1 MERYNFKEIE
11 EFSQERWE
19 KAKIYKTPENP
30 EKKFYL
36 LEMFAYPSGDMHI
49 GHTRNYVIGDTVWRY
64 KKMQG
69 YDLLH
74 PFGWDAFGL
83 PAEQAAI
90 KKGESPKKWTYGN
103 IATSRNT
110 LKRLQISYDWDR
122 EIITAEPEYYRWNQ
136 WLFLKLFEKGLV
148 YREKSFVNW
157 CDSCKTV
164 LANEQV
170 IGGKCWRCGTSVR
183 KKEMEQWFI
192 KITAYAERLLNDID
206 KLDGWPENVKTMQ
219 RNWIGRS
226 EGAEIDF
233 YTEDG
238 YKLPVFTTRPD
249 TLFGVTF
256 ISIAPE
262 HPYARSIDKEEVKKY
277 IDNALMMSEI
287 ERQSEERDKTGVPTG
302 RFAIHPFTGEKIE
315 IWVADYVLVSYG
327 TGIVMGVPAHDQ
339 RDFEFAKKYNIPIKV
354 VIMPPDEDLFR
365 DTMEMAYEGHGMMV
379 NSAQFNGLDSE
390 LGKKKIIEELEKMG
404 KGRGKVTYRL
414 RDWLISR
421 QRYWGTP
428 IPVVHCEKCGIVPV
442 PEEQLPVL
450 LPPEEEVN
458 FIPSGRSPL
467 EDASNFYHT
476 KCPKCGGPAHRDA
489 DTMDTFVDS
498 SWYHLR
504 YFDPRNDKEIF
515 SKEEARKW
523 HPIDLYIGGIEH
535 ATGHL
540 IYFRFMTKF
549 LYDLGYLD
557 SDEPA
562 LALFNQGMVMDEK
575 GEVMSKSKGNVVS
588 PIGLIERVGVDATRI
603 AVLFAAPPE
612 RDLLWS
618 EKGVKGAE
626 RFLSRIYNHF
636 MPYIDKKNPEPDKK
650 DPLYRGIEKTKKILT
665 EDLEHMRFNT
675 GIAALME
682 MLNQITAYPSKGSE
696 TYVYVIQEFT
706 KILSPFA
713 PHLAEYLY
721 AKFGKK
727 QSVFLE
733 EWPSYDEEA
742 VKEEIVTVV
751 VQVNGKVRA
760 RLEIEK
766 NTPEE
771 EVVKMALSNEN
782 VKRHIEGKEIRKTI
796 YIKNKILN
804 IVAR

>member
-136 WLFLKLFEKGLV
+136 WLFLKLFEKRLV

>member
-11 EFSQERWE
+11 KFSQKRWE

-90 KKGESPKKWTYGN
+90 KRGESPKKWTYGN

-148 YREKSFVNW
+148 YRKKSFVNW

-170 IGGKCWRCGTSVR
+170 IGGRCWRCGTSVR

-192 KITAYAERLLNDID
+192 RITAYAERLLNDID
-206 KLDGWPENVKTMQ
+206 KLEGWPENVKTMQ

-262 HPYARSIDKEEVKKY
+262 HPYARGIDKEEVKKY

-287 ERQSEERDKTGVPTG
+287 ERQSEEREKTGVPTG

-315 IWVADYVLVSYG
+315 IWVADYVLASYG

-339 RDFEFAKKYNIPIKV
+339 RDFEFAKKYNITIKV
-354 VIMPPDEDLFR
+354 VIMPPDEDLCP

-390 LGKKKIIEELEKMG
+390 LGKKKVIEALEKVG

-458 FIPSGRSPL
+458 FIPTGRSPL
-467 EDASNFYHT
+467 EDASDFYHT

-504 YFDPRNDKEIF
+504 YFDPHNDKEIF

-523 HPIDLYIGGIEH
+523 HPIDLYIGGVEH

-603 AVLFAAPPE
+603 AILFAAPPE

-636 MPYIDKKNPEPDKK
+636 MPYIERKKPEPDKN

-682 MLNQITAYPSKGSE
+682 MLNQITAYPSRGSE

-706 KILSPFA
+706 KILAPFA
-713 PHLAEYLY
+713 PHLAEFLY
-721 AKFGKK
+721 AKFGEK

-733 EWPSYDEEA
+733 VWPSYDEDA

-760 RLEIEK
+760 RLEIER

-771 EVVKMALSNEN
+771 EVIKTALSHEN
-782 VKRHIEGKEIRKTI
+782 VKRHIDGKEIKKTI

>member
-11 EFSQERWE
+11 KFSQKRWE

-90 KKGESPKKWTYGN
+90 KRGESPKKWTYGN

-148 YREKSFVNW
+148 YRKKSFVNW

-170 IGGKCWRCGTSVR
+170 IGGRCWRCGTSVR

-192 KITAYAERLLNDID
+192 RITAYAERLLKDID
-206 KLDGWPENVKTMQ
+206 KLKGWPENVKTMQ

-262 HPYARSIDKEEVKKY
+262 HPYARSIDKEKVKKY

-287 ERQSEERDKTGVPTG
+287 ERQSEEREKTGVPTG

-315 IWVADYVLVSYG
+315 IWVADYVLASYG

-339 RDFEFAKKYNIPIKV
+339 RDFEFAKKYNITIKV
-354 VIMPPDEDLFR
+354 VIMPPDEDLCP

-390 LGKKKIIEELEKMG
+390 LGKKKVIEALEKAG

-458 FIPSGRSPL
+458 FIPTGRSPL
-467 EDASNFYHT
+467 EDAIDFYHT

-504 YFDPRNDKEIF
+504 YFDPHNDKEIF

-523 HPIDLYIGGIEH
+523 HPIDLYIGGVEH

-603 AVLFAAPPE
+603 AILFAAPPE

-636 MPYIDKKNPEPDKK
+636 MPYIDKKNPEPDKN
-650 DPLYRGIEKTKKILT
+650 DPLYRGIEKTKKIVT

-682 MLNQITAYPSKGSE
+682 MLNQITAYPSRDSE

-706 KILSPFA
+706 KILAPFA
-713 PHLAEYLY
+713 PHLAEFFY
-721 AKFGKK
+721 AKFGEK

-733 EWPSYDEEA
+733 VWPSYDEDA

-760 RLEIEK
+760 RLEIER

-771 EVVKMALSNEN
+771 EVIKTALSHEN
-782 VKRHIEGKEIRKTI
+782 VKRHIDGKEIKKTI

>member
-136 WLFLKLFEKGLV
+136 WLFLKLFEKRLV

-696 TYVYVIQEFT
+696 TYCYVIQEFT

>member
-11 EFSQERWE
+11 KFSQKRWE

-90 KKGESPKKWTYGN
+90 KRGESPKKWTYGN

-148 YREKSFVNW
+148 YRKKSFVNW

-170 IGGKCWRCGTSVR
+170 IGGRCWRCGTSVR

-192 KITAYAERLLNDID
+192 RITAYAERLLNDID
-206 KLDGWPENVKTMQ
+206 KLEGWPENVKTMQ

-287 ERQSEERDKTGVPTG
+287 ERQSEEREKTGVPTG
-302 RFAIHPFTGEKIE
+302 KFAIHPFTGEKIE

-354 VIMPPDEDLFR
+354 VIMPPDEDLCP

-390 LGKKKIIEELEKMG
+390 LGKKKVIEALEKVG

-442 PEEQLPVL
+442 PEDQLPVL

-458 FIPSGRSPL
+458 FIPTGRSPL
-467 EDASNFYHT
+467 EDAIDFYHT

-504 YFDPRNDKEIF
+504 YFDPHNDKEIF

-523 HPIDLYIGGIEH
+523 HPMDLYIGGVEH

-603 AVLFAAPPE
+603 AILFAAPPE

-636 MPYIDKKNPEPDKK
+636 MPYIERKKPEPDKN

-682 MLNQITAYPSKGSE
+682 MLNQITAYPSRGSE

-706 KILSPFA
+706 KILAPFA
-713 PHLAEYLY
+713 PHLAEFLY
-721 AKFGKK
+721 AKFGEK

-733 EWPSYDEEA
+733 VWPSYDEDA

-760 RLEIEK
+760 RLEIER

-771 EVVKMALSNEN
+771 EVIKTALSHEN
-782 VKRHIEGKEIRKTI
+782 VKRHIDGKEIKKTI

>member
-11 EFSQERWE
+11 KFSQKRWE

-90 KKGESPKKWTYGN
+90 KRGESPKKWTYGN

-148 YREKSFVNW
+148 YRKKSFVNW

-170 IGGKCWRCGTSVR
+170 IGGRCWRCGTSVR

-192 KITAYAERLLNDID
+192 RITAYAERLLKDID
-206 KLDGWPENVKTMQ
+206 KLKGWPENVKTMQ

-262 HPYARSIDKEEVKKY
+262 HPYARSIDKEKVKKY

-287 ERQSEERDKTGVPTG
+287 ERQSEEREKTGVPTG

-315 IWVADYVLVSYG
+315 IWVADYVLASYG

-339 RDFEFAKKYNIPIKV
+339 RDFEFAKKYNITIKV
-354 VIMPPDEDLFR
+354 VIMPPDEDLCP

-390 LGKKKIIEELEKMG
+390 LGKKKVIEALEKAG

-458 FIPSGRSPL
+458 FIPTGRSPL
-467 EDASNFYHT
+467 EDASDFYHT

-504 YFDPRNDKEIF
+504 YFDPHNDKEIF

-523 HPIDLYIGGIEH
+523 HPIDLYIGGVEH

-603 AVLFAAPPE
+603 AILFAAPPE

-636 MPYIDKKNPEPDKK
+636 MPYIERKKPEPDKN
-650 DPLYRGIEKTKKILT
+650 DPLYRGIEKTKKIVT

-682 MLNQITAYPSKGSE
+682 MLNQITAYPSRDSE

-706 KILSPFA
+706 KILAPFA
-713 PHLAEYLY
+713 PHLAEFFY
-721 AKFGKK
+721 AKFGEK

-733 EWPSYDEEA
+733 VWPSYDEDA

-760 RLEIEK
+760 RLEIER

-771 EVVKMALSNEN
+771 EVIKTALSHEN
-782 VKRHIEGKEIRKTI
+782 VKRHIDGKEIKKTI

>member
-1 MERYNFKEIE
+1 MSRYNFKEIE
-11 EFSQERWE
+11 EFSQERWK

-90 KKGESPKKWTYGN
+90 KRGESPKKWTYGN

-148 YREKSFVNW
+148 YRKKSFVNW

-170 IGGKCWRCGTSVR
+170 IGGECWRCGTSVR

-192 KITAYAERLLNDID
+192 RITAYAERLLNDID
-206 KLDGWPENVKTMQ
+206 KLEGWPENVKIMQ

-262 HPYARSIDKEEVKKY
+262 HPYARGIDKEEVKKY

-287 ERQSEERDKTGVPTG
+287 ERQSEEREKTGVPTG
-302 RFAIHPFTGEKIE
+302 KFAIHPFTGEKIE
-315 IWVADYVLVSYG
+315 IWVADYVLASYG

-354 VIMPPDEDLFR
+354 VIMPPDQGLSP

-390 LGKKKIIEELEKMG
+390 LGKKKVIEALEKVG

-458 FIPSGRSPL
+458 FIPTGRSPL
-467 EDASNFYHT
+467 EDARDFYHT

-504 YFDPRNDKEIF
+504 YFDPHNDKEIF

-523 HPIDLYIGGIEH
+523 HPIDLYIGGVEH

-575 GEVMSKSKGNVVS
+575 GEVMSKSKENVVS

-603 AVLFAAPPE
+603 AILFAAPPE

-650 DPLYRGIEKTKKILT
+650 DPLYRGIEKTKKIVT

-682 MLNQITAYPSKGSE
+682 MLNQITAYPSRDSE

-706 KILSPFA
+706 KILAPFA
-713 PHLAEYLY
+713 PHLAEFLY
-721 AKFGKK
+721 AKFGEK
-727 QSVFLE
+727 QSIFLE
-733 EWPSYDEEA
+733 AWPSYHEDA

-760 RLEIEK
+760 RLEIER
-766 NTPEE
+766 NTSEE
-771 EVVKMALSNEN
+771 EVIKSALSHEN
-782 VKRHIEGKEIRKTI
+782 VKRHIDGKEIRKTI

>member
-19 KAKIYKTPENP
+19 RAKIYKTPENP

-110 LKRLQISYDWDR
+110 LKRLQISYDWNR

-206 KLDGWPENVKTMQ
+206 KLVGWPENVKIMQ

-287 ERQSEERDKTGVPTG
+287 ERQSEEREKTGVPTG
-302 RFAIHPFTGEKIE
+302 KFAIHPFTGEKIE

-354 VIMPPDEDLFR
+354 VIMPPDEDLSP

-404 KGRGKVTYRL
+404 RGRGKVTYRL

-458 FIPSGRSPL
+458 FIPTGRSPL
-467 EDASNFYHT
+467 EDARDFYHT
-476 KCPKCGGPAHRDA
+476 KCPKCGAPAHRDA

-721 AKFGKK
+721 AKFGEK
-727 QSVFLE
+727 QSIFLE

-760 RLEIEK
+760 RLEIER

>member
-1 MERYNFKEIE
+1 MEKYNFKEIE

-136 WLFLKLFEKGLV
+136 WLFLKLFEKRLV

-354 VIMPPDEDLFR
+354 VIMPPDEDLGP

-721 AKFGKK
+721 AKFGEK
-727 QSVFLE
+727 QSIFLE

-760 RLEIEK
+760 RLEIER

>member
-136 WLFLKLFEKGLV
+136 WLFLKLFEKRLV

-713 PHLAEYLY
+713 PHLAEFLY
-721 AKFGKK
+721 AKFGEK
-727 QSVFLE
+727 QSIFLE
-733 EWPSYDEEA
+733 VWPSYDEDA

>member
-11 EFSQERWE
+11 KFSQKRWE

-90 KKGESPKKWTYGN
+90 KRGESPKKWTYGN

-148 YREKSFVNW
+148 YRKKSFVNW

-170 IGGKCWRCGTSVR
+170 IGGRCWRCGTSVR

-192 KITAYAERLLNDID
+192 RITAYAERLLNDID
-206 KLDGWPENVKTMQ
+206 KLEGWPENVKTMQ

-287 ERQSEERDKTGVPTG
+287 ERQSEEREKTGVPTG
-302 RFAIHPFTGEKIE
+302 KFAIHPFTGEKIE

-354 VIMPPDEDLFR
+354 VIMPPDEDLCP

-390 LGKKKIIEELEKMG
+390 LGKKKVIEALEKVG

-442 PEEQLPVL
+442 PEDQLPVL

-458 FIPSGRSPL
+458 FIPTGRSPL
-467 EDASNFYHT
+467 EDAIDFYHT

-504 YFDPRNDKEIF
+504 YFDPHNDKEIF

-523 HPIDLYIGGIEH
+523 HPIDLYIGGVEH

-603 AVLFAAPPE
+603 AILFAAPPE

-636 MPYIDKKNPEPDKK
+636 MPYIERKKPEPDKN

-682 MLNQITAYPSKGSE
+682 MLNQITAYPSRGSE

-706 KILSPFA
+706 KILAPFA
-713 PHLAEYLY
+713 PHLAEFLY
-721 AKFGKK
+721 AKFGEK

-733 EWPSYDEEA
+733 VWPSYDEDA

-760 RLEIEK
+760 RLEIER

-771 EVVKMALSNEN
+771 EVIKTALSHEN
-782 VKRHIEGKEIRKTI
+782 VKRHIDGKEIKKTI

>member
-11 EFSQERWE
+11 KFSQKRWE

-90 KKGESPKKWTYGN
+90 KRGESPKKWTYGN

-148 YREKSFVNW
+148 YRKKSFVNW

-170 IGGKCWRCGTSVR
+170 IGGRCWRCGTSVR

-192 KITAYAERLLNDID
+192 RITAYAERLLKDID
-206 KLDGWPENVKTMQ
+206 KLKGWPENVKTMQ

-262 HPYARSIDKEEVKKY
+262 HPYARSIDKEKVKKY

-287 ERQSEERDKTGVPTG
+287 ERQSEEREKTGVPTG

-315 IWVADYVLVSYG
+315 IWVADYVLASYG

-339 RDFEFAKKYNIPIKV
+339 RDFEFAKKYNITIKV
-354 VIMPPDEDLFR
+354 VIMPPDEDLCP

-390 LGKKKIIEELEKMG
+390 LGKKKVIEALEKVG

-458 FIPSGRSPL
+458 FIPTGRSPL
-467 EDASNFYHT
+467 EDASDFYHT

-504 YFDPRNDKEIF
+504 YFDPHNDKEIF

-523 HPIDLYIGGIEH
+523 HPIDLYIGGVEH

-603 AVLFAAPPE
+603 AILFAAPPE

-636 MPYIDKKNPEPDKK
+636 MPYIERKKPEPDKN
-650 DPLYRGIEKTKKILT
+650 DPLYRGIEKTKKIVT

-682 MLNQITAYPSKGSE
+682 MLNQITAYPSRDSE

-706 KILSPFA
+706 KILAPFA
-713 PHLAEYLY
+713 PHLAEFFY
-721 AKFGKK
+721 AKFGEK

-733 EWPSYDEEA
+733 VWPSYDEDA

-760 RLEIEK
+760 RLEIER

-771 EVVKMALSNEN
+771 EVIKTALSHEN
-782 VKRHIEGKEIRKTI
+782 VKRHIDGKEIKKTI

>member
-1 MERYNFKEIE
+1 
-11 EFSQERWE
+11 
-19 KAKIYKTPENP
+19 
-30 EKKFYL
+30 
-36 LEMFAYPSGDMHI
+36 MFAYPSGDMHI

-136 WLFLKLFEKGLV
+136 WLFLKLFEKRLV

-339 RDFEFAKKYNIPIKV
+339 RDFE
-354 VIMPPDEDLFR
+354 LFR
-365 DTMEMAYEGHGMMV
+365 TW
-379 NSAQFNGLDSE
+379 Q
-390 LGKKKIIEELEKMG
+390 EKD
-404 KGRGKVTYRL
+404 Y
-414 RDWLISR
+414 
-421 QRYWGTP
+421 
-428 IPVVHCEKCGIVPV
+428 
-442 PEEQLPVL
+442 
-450 LPPEEEVN
+450 
-458 FIPSGRSPL
+458 
-467 EDASNFYHT
+467 
-476 KCPKCGGPAHRDA
+476 
-489 DTMDTFVDS
+489 
-498 SWYHLR
+498 
-504 YFDPRNDKEIF
+504 
-515 SKEEARKW
+515 
-523 HPIDLYIGGIEH
+523 
-535 ATGHL
+535 
-540 IYFRFMTKF
+540 
-549 LYDLGYLD
+549 
-557 SDEPA
+557 
-562 LALFNQGMVMDEK
+562 
-575 GEVMSKSKGNVVS
+575 
-588 PIGLIERVGVDATRI
+588 
-603 AVLFAAPPE
+603 
-612 RDLLWS
+612 
-618 EKGVKGAE
+618 
-626 RFLSRIYNHF
+626 
-636 MPYIDKKNPEPDKK
+636 
-650 DPLYRGIEKTKKILT
+650 
-665 EDLEHMRFNT
+665 
-675 GIAALME
+675 
-682 MLNQITAYPSKGSE
+682 
-696 TYVYVIQEFT
+696 
-706 KILSPFA
+706 
-713 PHLAEYLY
+713 
-721 AKFGKK
+721 
-727 QSVFLE
+727 
-733 EWPSYDEEA
+733 
-742 VKEEIVTVV
+742 
-751 VQVNGKVRA
+751 
-760 RLEIEK
+760 
-766 NTPEE
+766 
-771 EVVKMALSNEN
+771 
-782 VKRHIEGKEIRKTI
+782 
-796 YIKNKILN
+796 
-804 IVAR
+804 